1 MSTGDLI
8 CSIAVED
15 KSTARPVWKPILRA
29 FLRRYGA
36 VPDSRFREIAC
47 LNSSYNVD
55 GVEEKP
61 HEPRI
66 NPSLRR
72 QR

>member
-1 MSTGDLI
+1 MGTRDLI
-8 CSIAVED
+8 SSIAVED
-15 KSTARPVWKPILRA
+15 ELTTRPVWKPILCA
-29 FLRRYGA
+29 FLGRYDA

-47 LNSSYNVD
+47 LNSSYNVY

-61 HEPRI
+61 HEPRF